1 MGRIVFTL
9 NKLSIGVLA
18 AMLSGVSVSA
28 VAADDA
34 EVAALRQEVNE
45 LKKLVQQLSAQQQT
59 QQQTQ
64 ALVSIQPAAQGAA
77 PVQAAASTPAARTK
91 DGWALLPD
99 GKTSA
104 KLYGFVRAD
113 MIHDFE
119 GAPPEKFSDLDKQ
132 PLNSSN
138 PVDNKTQFTVNT
150 TRIGVDFK
158 TPTAIGDVTGKIEGD
173 FWGASG
179 TGATFRFRHAYLAT
193 GNWLF
198 GHTWSPFAGQEY
210 LPETVDFNTLSGGS
224 LRRRP
229 QIRYTYPMADGNT
242 FTVAVEEGA
251 GDARLPSLSARFEH
265 QLADG
270 KGGFN
275 VRAMAHEKRAVVT
288 APVNG
293 VNANKTEEEAGY
305 GAALGAMYNFTPS
318 VKLVGQYFHV
328 KGDGSFVY
336 GAGNGYSVDTATQDI
351 YLDELDSAI
360 VGLSYK
366 FNPQWRSTLAMS
378 WVDFK
383 DNSDFAKANPTA
395 NKELK
400 QASINL
406 FYTPVPSLTFAGEY
420 TYGERDVFN
429 DDSGKQSR
437 INLMARYNF

>member
-1 MGRIVFTL
+1 MFTIK
-9 NKLSIGVLA
+9 KLSLAVTTVL
-18 AMLSGVSVSA
+18 LSTASMSSF
-28 VAADDA
+28 AADDA
-34 EVAALRQEVNE
+34 EVQALRQEVNE
-45 LKKLVQQLSAQQQT
+45 LKLLVQQLSAK
-59 QQQTQ
+59 Q
-64 ALVSIQPAAQGAA
+64 AAQPVTPPPAPVMAAVQPAPEA
-77 PVQAAASTPAARTK
+77 PPARTK
-91 DGWALLPD
+91 DGWAVLPD
-99 GKTSA
+99 GKSSV

-132 PLNSSN
+132 PLNSTN

-229 QIRYTYPMADGNT
+229 QIRYTYPMGDGNT
-242 FTVAVEEGA
+242 FTVAAEEA
-251 GDARLPSLSARFEH
+251 STDARVPALTAKFEH
-265 QLADG
+265 MLADG

-275 VRAMAHEKRAVVT
+275 VRAMAHEKRII
-288 APVNG
+288 VNTTNND
-293 VNANKTEEEAGY
+293 VDEKAGY
-305 GAALGAMYNFTPS
+305 GAAVGAMYNFTPS
-318 VKLVGQYFHV
+318 TKLVGQYFHV

-336 GAGNGYSVDTATQDI
+336 GAGNGYSADTTKHDI

-360 VGLSYK
+360 IGITHK
-366 FNPQWRSTLAMS
+366 FSPQWRSTLAMS
-378 WVDFK
+378 WVGFK
-383 DNSDFAKANPTA
+383 DDSDFSKANLTA
-395 NKELK
+395 NKDLK
-400 QASINL
+400 QTSINL
-406 FYTPVPSLTFAGEY
+406 FYNPVPSLTFGGEY
-420 TYGERDVFN
+420 TYGQREVFN
-429 DDSGKQSR
+429 DDEGKQSR

>member
-1 MGRIVFTL
+1 MNR
-9 NKLSIGVLA
+9 LSIGVLA
-18 AMLSGVSVSA
+18 AMLSSVSMSA
-28 VAADDA
+28 LAADDA

-45 LKKLVQQLSAQQQT
+45 LKKLVQQLSTQQQAQQQA
-59 QQQTQ
+59 QQQLPVIQ
-64 ALVSIQPAAQGAA
+64 AAAPGTA
-77 PVQAAASTPAARTK
+77 PVQAVAAAPARTK
-91 DGWALLPD
+91 DGWAVLPD

-132 PLNSSN
+132 PLDSTH
-138 PVDNKTQFTVNT
+138 PVKDKTQFTVNT

-198 GHTWSPFAGQEY
+198 GHTWSTFAGQEY

-229 QIRYTYPMADGNT
+229 QVRYTYPMADGNT

-251 GDARLPSLSARFEH
+251 GDARFPSLSARFEH

-275 VRAMAHEKRAVVT
+275 VRAMAHEKRAVV
-288 APVNG
+288 
-293 VNANKTEEEAGY
+293 NAANNNEVEEKAGY

-336 GAGNGYSVDTATQDI
+336 GAGNGYSTVDNTTTNVHNL

-420 TYGERDVFN
+420 TYGEREVFN
-429 DDSGKQSR
+429 SDSGNQSR

>member
-1 MGRIVFTL
+1 M
-9 NKLSIGVLA
+9 NKLSTALLFV
-18 AMLSGVSVSA
+18 SSVSA
-28 VAADDA
+28 AMPAMAADDA
-34 EVAALRQEVNE
+34 EVAALRQEVSE
-45 LKKLVQQLSAQQQT
+45 LKKLVQQLSAQQQA
-59 QQQTQ
+59 QQQVQQQLPTVQ
-64 ALVSIQPAAQGAA
+64 AAPQGSA
-77 PVQAAASTPAARTK
+77 PVQAAVTPPARTK
-91 DGWALLPD
+91 DGWAVLPD

-132 PLNSSN
+132 PLDSTH
-138 PVDNKTQFTVNT
+138 PVKDKTQFTVNT

-229 QIRYTYPMADGNT
+229 QVRYTYPMADGNT

-251 GDARLPSLSARFEH
+251 GDARFPSLSARFEH

-275 VRAMAHEKRAVVT
+275 VRAMAHEKRA
-288 APVNG
+288 G
-293 VNANKTEEEAGY
+293 VNVTKDANGNVTRTNAVDEKAGY

-318 VKLVGQYFHV
+318 MKLVGQYFHV

-336 GAGNGYSVDTATQDI
+336 GAGNGYSVDTTAHDI

-366 FNPQWRSTLAMS
+366 FNPQWRSTMAMS

-383 DNSDFAKANPTA
+383 DNSDFSKANPTA

-420 TYGERDVFN
+420 TYGEREVFN
-429 DDSGKQSR
+429 GDSGNQSR

>member
-1 MGRIVFTL
+1 M
-9 NKLSIGVLA
+9 NKLSTALLFV
-18 AMLSGVSVSA
+18 SSVSA
-28 VAADDA
+28 AMPAMAADDA
-34 EVAALRQEVNE
+34 EVAALRQEVSE
-45 LKKLVQQLSAQQQT
+45 LKKLVQQLSAQQQA
-59 QQQTQ
+59 QQQVQQQLPTVQ
-64 ALVSIQPAAQGAA
+64 AAPQGSV
-77 PVQAAASTPAARTK
+77 PVQAAATPPARTK
-91 DGWALLPD
+91 DGWAVLPD

-132 PLNSSN
+132 PLDSTN
-138 PVDNKTQFTVNT
+138 PVKDKTQFTVNT

-229 QIRYTYPMADGNT
+229 QVRYTYPMADGNT

-251 GDARLPSLSARFEH
+251 GDARFPSLSARFEH

-275 VRAMAHEKRAVVT
+275 VRAMAHEKRA
-288 APVNG
+288 G
-293 VNANKTEEEAGY
+293 VNVTKDANGNVTRTNAVDEKAGY

-318 VKLVGQYFHV
+318 MKLVGQYFHV

-336 GAGNGYSVDTATQDI
+336 GAGNGYSVDTTAHDI

-366 FNPQWRSTLAMS
+366 FNPQWRSTMAMS

-383 DNSDFAKANPTA
+383 DNSDFSKANPTA
-395 NKELK
+395 NQELK

-420 TYGERDVFN
+420 TYGEREVFN
-429 DDSGKQSR
+429 GDSGNQSR

>member
-1 MGRIVFTL
+1 VFTL

-18 AMLSGVSVSA
+18 AMLSGMSMSA

-59 QQQTQ
+59 QQQQLPT
-64 ALVSIQPAAQGAA
+64 IQPAASGAAA
-77 PVQAAASTPAARTK
+77 PVQAAVTPPARSK
-91 DGWALLPD
+91 DGWAILPD

-132 PLNSSN
+132 PLNSTH

-229 QIRYTYPMADGNT
+229 QVRYTYPMDNGNT
-242 FTVAVEEGA
+242 FTVAAEEGA
-251 GDARLPSLSARFEH
+251 GDARFPSLSARFEH

-275 VRAMAHEKRAVVT
+275 VRAMAHEKRAVV
-288 APVNG
+288 
-293 VNANKTEEEAGY
+293 NATNNNQVDEKAGY
-305 GAALGAMYNFTPS
+305 GAAIGAMYNFSPS
-318 VKLVGQYFHV
+318 AKLVGQYFHV

-336 GAGNGYSVDTATQDI
+336 GAGNGFSSVDNNTTNVHQL
-351 YLDELDSAI
+351 YLDEVDSAI
-360 VGLSYK
+360 IGMTYK

-378 WVDFK
+378 WVEFK
-383 DNSDFAKANPTA
+383 DNSDFAKANPAA

-400 QASINL
+400 QTSLNL
-406 FYTPVPSLTFAGEY
+406 FYNPVPSLTFAGEY
-420 TYGERDVFN
+420 TYGEREVFN